1 VENGESGHEICNH
14 KLFRFVYTTMVTLGD
29 NLVEIWT
36 IEFRATNHGELP
48 SPYPTE
54 PKSLVLNQFEQKWLR
69 MQDTVA
75 QSWAEACLISE
86 WLLSEPYPP
95 DDLWERAIQR
105 TASALREGDSTSMD
119 VAKLLIR
126 NFENASR
133 NRKRAQVR
141 ILPMSDSAGSVS
153 VEDAV
158 VAKLDFKKVM
168 SDLHPKDRE
177 LFMLHFMTGRSWAE
191 IAEMQGQ
198 SKLALQKRG
207 ARMVEQLR
215 RKFGTR
221 LNPK

>member
-1 VENGESGHEICNH
+1 
-14 KLFRFVYTTMVTLGD
+14 M
-29 NLVEIWT
+29 
-36 IEFRATNHGELP
+36 ATSP

-69 MQDTVA
+69 LRMQDAVA
-75 QSWAEACLISE
+75 RSWAEVCSISE
-86 WLLSEPYPP
+86 RLFSEPSPP

-105 TASALREGDSTSMD
+105 TASGLLEGDDTSMD
-119 VAKLLIR
+119 VAQILIR
-126 NFENASR
+126 NFESASR

-141 ILPMSDSAGSVS
+141 ILPMSDSAGSVCI
-153 VEDAV
+153 EDAV
-158 VAKLDFKKVM
+158 VAKLDLKKVM

-177 LFMLHFMTGRSWAE
+177 LFMLHFMTGRSWVE
-191 IAEMQGQ
+191 IAEMTGQ
-198 SKLALQKRG
+198 SKHALKRRG

>member
-1 VENGESGHEICNH
+1 VENGKRGHDICNH
-14 KLFRFVYTTMVTLGD
+14 KLFLIVYTMTVTFDD

-36 IEFRATNHGELP
+36 IEFRATNHGDLP

-54 PKSLVLNQFEQKWLR
+54 PKSLVLNQFEHKWLRLR
-69 MQDTVA
+69 MQDAVA
-75 QSWAEACLISE
+75 RSWAEACSISE
-86 WLLSEPYPP
+86 WLFSERYPP
-95 DDLWERAIQR
+95 DDLWERAVQR
-105 TASALREGDSTSMD
+105 TASALREGDGTSID

-168 SDLHPKDRE
+168 SDLHPKDQE
-177 LFMLHFMTGRSWAE
+177 LFMLHFMTAVAGLRS
-191 IAEMQGQ
+191 
-198 SKLALQKRG
+198 QKCRDR
-207 ARMVEQLR
+207 ANL
-215 RKFGTR
+215 
-221 LNPK
+221 L

>member
-1 VENGESGHEICNH
+1 
-14 KLFRFVYTTMVTLGD
+14 M
-29 NLVEIWT
+29 
-36 IEFRATNHGELP
+36 ATSP

-69 MQDTVA
+69 LRMQDAVA
-75 QSWAEACLISE
+75 RSWTEACSISE
-86 WLLSEPYPP
+86 RLFSDPYPP
-95 DDLWERAIQR
+95 DDLWERAVQR
-105 TASALREGDSTSMD
+105 TASALREGDGTSMD

-133 NRKRAQVR
+133 NRKRGQVR
-141 ILPMSDSAGSVS
+141 ILPMSDAAGSIS

-158 VAKLDFKKVM
+158 VAKLDFKKIM

-177 LFMLHFMTGRSWAE
+177 IFMLHFMTGRSWAE
-191 IAEMQGQ
+191 IAEMKGQ
-198 SKLALQKRG
+198 SKLALKKRG
-207 ARMVEQLR
+207 ARIVEQLR